1 MSTTQFITKQHVKY
15 YWKVM
20 KGGVRQDTTDVIE
33 QSPTDGFWQYE
44 QTPRYL

>member
-1 MSTTQFITKQHVKY
+1 
-15 YWKVM
+15 M

-33 QSPTDGFWQYE
+33 QSQSEGFWQYE